1 MSVEVLNMKSESKTP
16 NSTKLLLPQPPQVNS
31 TIFGIDFDPSGY
43 SRKVELLNEGSG
55 INSHTPR
62 KKSGIEVRRKVTS

>member
-1 MSVEVLNMKSESKTP
+1 METTTKKKEST
-16 NSTKLLLPQPPQVNS
+16 NLPLHIPPEFNS

-43 SRKVELLNEGSG
+43 AKKVELLNEGSG

-62 KKSGIEVRRKVTS
+62 KKSGIEICRTVVS

>member
-1 MSVEVLNMKSESKTP
+1 MKALTKSTK
-16 NSTKLLLPQPPQVNS
+16 STKLLLPIPPQVNS

-55 INSHTPR
+55 IISHTPR
-62 KKSGIEVRRKVTS
+62 KKNGNQIRRTVTE